1 MEGGEMTDRKFSL
14 TSIRQRFAVLVSS
27 SRRGSESEG
36 GAPCAPLWYLIVFI
50 AGLLLAYCL
59 CTAAANMIMPRAL
72 TARLSLAQ
80 DIAKRPPSFASA
92 KLESGLG
99 GLAELNP
106 FGADTPKAASGDA
119 AESGY
124 PVSSLMLA
132 GTLPRVGAWIRDD
145 SGTHLV
151 LKNQDIQ
158 GYRLEDV
165 SYGRAL
171 LSKNG
176 ESYPLYLML
185 SGGTTVAPPP
195 PPAAGGKP
203 GAQPDFTKIDPARD
217 GKEGSVPREL
227 VDKLIMNPYD
237 EMAKMRMTPAEGG
250 GMRLERI
257 DPTSVLGVV
266 GVTQGDVI
274 KAINGVNIT
283 NMGDAA
289 NAMNSLMSG
298 SRFDVTVD
306 REGKPLEL
314 KYQVK

>member
-1 MEGGEMTDRKFSL
+1 MTEKKFSL
-14 TSIRQRFAVLVSS
+14 ASIRERCAALTSSLRS
-27 SRRGSESEG
+27 SRGSEG
-36 GAPCAPLWYLIVFI
+36 GAFCAPLRYLIVFI
-50 AGLLLAYCL
+50 SGLLFALCL
-59 CTAAANMIMPRAL
+59 CTAAENLIMPRAL
-72 TARLSLAQ
+72 AARLVLAENL
-80 DIAKRPPSFASA
+80 AKRPPSFASA

-124 PVSSLMLA
+124 PVSSLALA

-151 LKNQDIQ
+151 LRGQNIQ
-158 GYRLEDV
+158 GYRLEDI

-171 LSKNG
+171 LSRNG
-176 ESYPLYLML
+176 ESYPLYLLL
-185 SGGTTVAPPP
+185 SGGNTVAPPP
-195 PPAAGGKP
+195 PAASGGKP
-203 GAQPDFTKIDPARD
+203 GVQPDFTKIDPARE

>member
-1 MEGGEMTDRKFSL
+1 MTAKTALLASL
-14 TSIRQRFAVLVSS
+14 KEHFAALSAS
-27 SRRGSESEG
+27 LRRGGNEQNG
-36 GAPCAPLWYLIVFI
+36 GSCPRLTLVVAFA
-50 AGLLLAYCL
+50 AGLLLALCL
-59 CTAAANMIMPRAL
+59 CLAVSSAVMSRAL
-72 TARLSLAQ
+72 VARLSLAEN
-80 DIAKRPPSFASA
+80 IANRTPSFANA
-92 KLESGLG
+92 KLENGLG

-106 FGADTPKAASGDA
+106 FGADTPQEASGDA
-119 AESGY
+119 ADASY
-124 PVSSLMLA
+124 PVSSLLLA

-145 SGTHLV
+145 AGTHLI
-151 LKNQDIQ
+151 LRNQQIQ

-165 SYGRAL
+165 SYGKAL

-176 ESYPLYLML
+176 ESYPLYLVF
-185 SGGTTVAPPP
+185 SGGSTVAPPP
-195 PPAAGGKP
+195 PAAAARRGG
-203 GAQPDFTKIDPARD
+203 GALDFSKIEPARD

-257 DPTSVLGVV
+257 DPASVLGVV

-306 REGKPLEL
+306 RGGKPLEL